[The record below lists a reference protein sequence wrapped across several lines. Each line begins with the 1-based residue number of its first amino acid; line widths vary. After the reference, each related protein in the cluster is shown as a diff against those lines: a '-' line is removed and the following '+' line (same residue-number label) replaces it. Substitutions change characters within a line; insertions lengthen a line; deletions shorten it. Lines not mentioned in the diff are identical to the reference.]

1 MSAEFGEC
9 SFMTNVGFPA
19 ANTLPVRRSQLGI
32 FEAHQG
38 EISTDVADAP
48 TELLED
54 ANSCDQG

>member
-1 MSAEFGEC
+1 
-9 SFMTNVGFPA
+9 MTNVGFPA